1 MRIFSLLFFF
11 SLFWFS
17 CQQEQTP
24 DTVEAASLIP
34 QPLEIAW
41 QDDGFQFDEQTCILV
56 PNGDPDLLQTASQLA
71 QYIRQK
77 SGFPLLI
84 NAEKGPTVNS
94 NVVIFRRDER
104 VDQPE
109 GYLLS
114 VDSDAIRLSANS
126 PAGIFYGVQSLRQM
140 LPVNPSQ
147 ASDWRIAAVKITDQP
162 RFSYRGMHLD
172 VARHFYPVETIKR
185 YLDWMAYY
193 KFNHFHWHLTD
204 DQGWRI
210 EIKQYPKLTSVG
222 AWRSATRVG
231 HNRDQPARYDS
242 VRYGG
247 YYTQQDILEIVEYA
261 ADRYITIVPE
271 IEMPGH
277 ASAAIAAYPQLACQ
291 EGEYTVATD
300 WGVFENVFCPTEET
314 FTFLQNVLTEVVNL
328 FPGPF
333 IHIGGD
339 EAPTTQWE
347 RSSYCRRLIRR
358 EGLGDAKGLQAY
370 FIKRMANF
378 LTEKNRQLIGW
389 DEILESGLPENAIVM
404 AWRGEAGGIEAAKEG
419 HTVIMSPNTYC
430 YFDYYQGDPAQEP
443 LAIGGNLPVR
453 KVYQYEPIPAE
464 LSAQEAEHIQGAQ
477 ANVWT
482 EYIREEQHLFY
493 MVYPRA
499 AALAEVLWSPAE
511 RRDWQDFASRW

>member
-1 MRIFSLLFFF
+1 MRIFSLLLFF

-24 DTVEAASLIP
+24 TAIKPAALIP
-34 QPLEIAW
+34 QPSQANWE
-41 QDDGFQFDEQTCILV
+41 DDFFQFDENTCILV

-71 QYIRQK
+71 QSIRDR

-84 NAEKGPTVNS
+84 NTDKSPIVSS
-94 NVVIFRRDER
+94 NMVIFRRDER
-104 VDQPE
+104 VEQAE

-114 VDSDAIRLSANS
+114 VDSDAIRISANS
-126 PAGIFYGVQSLRQM
+126 AAGIFYGVQSLKQM
-140 LPVNPSQ
+140 LPIGDTIS
-147 ASDWRIAAVKITDQP
+147 ADWRIPAVKISDHP
-162 RFSYRGMHLD
+162 RFAYRGMHLD
-172 VARHFYPVETIKR
+172 VARHFYPVEAVKR

-193 KFNHFHWHLTD
+193 KYNYFHWHLTD

-210 EIKQYPKLTSVG
+210 EIKQYPRLTSVG
-222 AWRSATRVG
+222 AWRSATRIG

-242 VRYGG
+242 ARYGG
-247 YYTQQDILEIVEYA
+247 FYTQQEILEIVEYA

-291 EGEYTVATD
+291 EAVYEVATD

-314 FTFLQNVLTEVVNL
+314 FTFLQNVLTEVINL
-328 FPGPF
+328 FPGPY

-347 RSSYCRRLIRR
+347 RSNYCRRLIRR
-358 EGLGDAKGLQAY
+358 ERLGDAKGLQAY
-370 FIKRMANF
+370 FIKRMASF
-378 LTEKNRQLIGW
+378 LTEKDRKLLGW
-389 DEILESGLPENAIVM
+389 DEILEAGLPENAAIM
-404 AWRGEAGGIEAAKEG
+404 SWRGEQGGIEAAKAG
-419 HTVIMSPNTYC
+419 HDAIMTPNTYC

-443 LAIGGNLPVR
+443 LAIGGNLSVH
-453 KVYQYEPIPAE
+453 KVYHYEPIPDE
-464 LSAQEAEHIQGAQ
+464 LSATEAARIKGAQ

-482 EYIREEQHLFY
+482 EYIR
-493 MVYPRA
+493 
-499 AALAEVLWSPAE
+499 
-511 RRDWQDFASRW
+511 